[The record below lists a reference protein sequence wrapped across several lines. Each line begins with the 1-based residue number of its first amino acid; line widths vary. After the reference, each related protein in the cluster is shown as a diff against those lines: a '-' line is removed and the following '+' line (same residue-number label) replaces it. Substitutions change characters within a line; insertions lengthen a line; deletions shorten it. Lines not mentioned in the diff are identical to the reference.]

1 MDSIFI
7 IVFLF
12 LLGMVLIIKG
22 GDFFVDSASWMA
34 EVFGIP
40 KLIVGATIVSLATT
54 LPEMLVSFIA
64 AAEGKAD
71 MAVGNAIGTITA
83 NVGLIMAV
91 FILFMPTVI
100 KRSDYLV
107 KSILVLAA
115 ATTVFL
121 FANDGQYEFESSIIL
136 FAIFIIFIVDNV
148 KHALYCMKEKHKHD
162 LEELQESKKFIHRI
176 KIKLGL
182 ENEPVS
188 PKVIRYQIGIN
199 MLKFILGAAAIV
211 LGADLLTTN
220 GSELARIIGISERVI
235 GVTIIAIGTSLP
247 ELVTTVTAIIKK
259 EASLSAGNIIGA
271 NIINLTLILPICAL
285 LSRGNLPVSS
295 QLIQIDFPACLL
307 VTGISI
313 IPTLITKK
321 FARWQ
326 GIIMIG
332 TYIGYILMTTTMV
345 I

>member
-12 LLGMVLIIKG
+12 LLGMILIIKG

-64 AAEGKAD
+64 ASEGKAD
-71 MAVGNAIGTITA
+71 MAIGNAIGSVTA
-83 NVGLIMAV
+83 NIGLVMAI
-91 FILFMPTVI
+91 FILFMPTLI

-107 KSILVLAA
+107 KSILMLVAGGVL
-115 ATTVFL
+115 FL
-121 FANDGQYEFESSIIL
+121 FAKDGQFEFESSIIL
-136 FAIFIIFIVDNV
+136 FAIFIIFFVDNI
-148 KHALYCMKEKHKHD
+148 KHAIYAMKEKHQHD
-162 LEELQESKKFIHRI
+162 LEEIQESKKFIHRI

-182 ENEPVS
+182 ESEPVS
-188 PKVIRYQIGIN
+188 NKVIRYQIGIN
-199 MLKFILGAAAIV
+199 ILKFVLGAAAIV

-247 ELVTTVTAIIKK
+247 ELVTTITAIVKK
-259 EASLSAGNIIGA
+259 EASLSVGNIIGA
-271 NIINLTLILPICAL
+271 NIINLTLILPICAFIT
-285 LSRGNLPVSS
+285 RGNLPVSS
-295 QLIQIDFPACLL
+295 QLIQLDFPACLL
-307 VTGISI
+307 VAGISI
-313 IPTLITKK
+313 IPTLIIEK

-326 GIIMIG
+326 GLIMIG
-332 TYIGYILMTTTMV
+332 TYIGYIIMTTMV
-345 I
+345 VM